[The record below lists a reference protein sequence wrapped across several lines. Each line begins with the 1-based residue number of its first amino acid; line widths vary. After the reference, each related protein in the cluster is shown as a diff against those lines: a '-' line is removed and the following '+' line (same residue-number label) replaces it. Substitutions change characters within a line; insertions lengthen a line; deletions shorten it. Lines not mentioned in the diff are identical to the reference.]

1 MELVGAN
8 DAVDVIAIVLL
19 VVRRSAG
26 PEPGDFGQHLGA
38 VVDQVRE
45 VPGDLVVLPDVVGD
59 GDTDV
64 MCAVAGI
71 GVPPAGSR
79 IQMQLRDFPHARR
92 CRIATG
98 TSHLR
103 SRRAWPRGARSG
115 AR

>member
-8 DAVDVIAIVLL
+8 DAVDVIAIVF
-19 VVRRSAG
+19 VVVCSAD
-26 PEPGDFGQHLGA
+26 PEPGNLREHLGA
-38 VVDQVRE
+38 VVDQVRQ

-79 IQMQLRDFPHARR
+79 IQMQLRASSRPSLPDCHRN
-92 CRIATG
+92 IAP
-98 TSHLR
+98 
-103 SRRAWPRGARSG
+103 A
-115 AR
+115 